1 MAGATRSIVIDAP
14 PEKVFDVVTDYERYA
29 EFLPEV
35 KQVQSSGRKG
45 NEVDVD
51 YGSIW

>member
-14 PEKVFDVVTDYERYA
+14 AEKVFDVVTDYDRYA

-35 KQVQSSGRKG
+35 KQTLFPG
-45 NEVDVD
+45 
-51 YGSIW
+51 